1 MIKILIAEGRAI
13 VRFGLLHLFSQAGG
27 IEVMGLATHGGQ
39 VIDLLSRG
47 ACDLVLLD
55 LSMQGLN
62 GIELIGRIQAS
73 VPKLPVLVL
82 GRHADAQQ
90 VARRALAAGAAGYVA
105 KDADLDTLLAAVRTV
120 TAGGRHIDPGLAQQM
135 VFEDAFCASAPSHEQ
150 LSQREVDV
158 LRLLVDGKSVNRIAG
173 ELSISNKTVSA
184 HKARMMRKMG
194 FQSTVDML
202 RYGIACGLSG

>member
-13 VRFGLLHLFSQAGG
+13 VRFGLLHLFSMAGD
-27 IEVMGLATHGGQ
+27 IDVMGAATHGGQ
-39 VIDLLSRG
+39 VIDLLSREV
-47 ACDLVLLD
+47 CDLVLLD
-55 LSMQGLN
+55 LSMQGLD
-62 GIELIGRIQAS
+62 GIELIGRIQAC

-82 GRHADAQQ
+82 GRHDDARQA
-90 VARRALAAGAAGYVA
+90 ARSALKAGAAGYVD

-120 TAGGRHIDPGLAQQM
+120 AAGGRHIDPGLAQQM
-135 VFEDAFCASAPSHEQ
+135 VFEDALCASVPSHEQ

-194 FQSTVDML
+194 FQNTVDML